1 VSEIEAELVKLLKF
15 KKHPEDYEDRQKYL
29 TALAEAVDGIK
40 DDTVFDRMTEPAY
53 DWLQDAVEARNKKQ
67 GIEDFPDAEP
77 EEVPEE
83 VDNLSDLPLTDPHNP
98 LHRTPAPKTDDD
110 KDNETTEVDEEAPE
124 ETAEEEAGEEAIEA
138 AEESDGV
145 GEVLPQPDTETDSTQ
160 SGADPTPAKK
170 KRKKH
175 VQAGKYIKKKRG
187 KPDIQPKHKPG
198 KEPNYKAIT
207 GKKDRYGITLG
218 TKTAEALK
226 MFEKGCT
233 MRDVVIDQGD
243 TYYNVLRRLEKRGHR
258 IEKLENKV
266 LRLIHK
272 DDLEKKAKGK

>member
-15 KKHPEDYEDRQKYL
+15 KKHPEDYEDRQEYL

-77 EEVPEE
+77 QVEIEVVEEESASAKDEE
-83 VDNLSDLPLTDPHNP
+83 VDDDGNDPNTAGDDENST
-98 LHRTPAPKTDDD
+98 TP
-110 KDNETTEVDEEAPE
+110 EVDEETAEVGTVEAGQETE
-124 ETAEEEAGEEAIEA
+124 ETT
-138 AEESDGV
+138 
-145 GEVLPQPDTETDSTQ
+145 GEVLHPDAERSNGEHEVPAEQPKQ
-160 SGADPTPAKK
+160 PKK
-170 KRKKH
+170 PRKKH

-198 KEPNYKAIT
+198 KEPDYKAIT

>member
-1 VSEIEAELVKLLKF
+1 VSEIETELVKLLKF
-15 KKHPEDYEDRQKYL
+15 KKHPEDYEDRQEYL

-77 EEVPEE
+77 EIPLEEPEE
-83 VDNLSDLPLTDPHNP
+83 ETATTEGKGSNE
-98 LHRTPAPKTDDD
+98 PASEPA
-110 KDNETTEVDEEAPE
+110 EVDEETPE
-124 ETAEEEAGEEAIEA
+124 ETAEEEAGEEATEA

-145 GEVLPQPDTETDSTQ
+145 GEVLPQPDTETANAQ
-160 SGADPTPAKK
+160 SGADKDGDPAPAKK

-198 KEPNYKAIT
+198 KEPDYKAIT